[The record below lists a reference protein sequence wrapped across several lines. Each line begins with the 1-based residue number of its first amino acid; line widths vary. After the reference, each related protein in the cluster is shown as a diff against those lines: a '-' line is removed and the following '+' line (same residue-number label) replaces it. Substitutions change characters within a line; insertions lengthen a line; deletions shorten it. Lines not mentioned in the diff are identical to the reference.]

1 MQRGPDSETLLDK
14 AARKRQGKAVNRR
27 VRGGTGRG
35 STAPAGRGAPRHGW
49 RARARYWFD
58 TALSRGPSVVIGWL
72 GLLTLAIIVV
82 AALVAV
88 VFRLSG
94 INGGDQLPLGEAMW
108 QQMLRVVDAGTFA
121 GDSGWPTRLLGL
133 AVTLCGIF
141 IAGSLIGLIANAVDQ
156 RIEELRK
163 GRSEVLEH
171 GHTLILGWSARV
183 PAIVRELVIAN
194 ESNKRAAVVVL
205 AEVEKTTMEDV
216 LRDEVDD
223 LRTTRLV
230 CRSGSSSSLADLALV
245 NAAGARSIIVIGG
258 NDAAVVKS
266 LLAIRAT
273 GGEVAAP
280 VVAEVQDDETART
293 IRSLFGERVVIV
305 NSDSVVAEL
314 TAQACRQR
322 GLSQVFHELLDFDG
336 DEIYFAAFAELVGL
350 SYADAQLAFER
361 STLLGILRA
370 DGTMSLNPPADTAI
384 AAGDELIGI
393 ASDDSAFVPGGV
405 RRPPR
410 ALQPSPAGAA
420 SADRRMVLVGWS
432 SLGPRVVREL
442 DEFLGT
448 ETVLE
453 IVLDPDVV
461 DVEEVRGAIA
471 VHNIAVE
478 ITTHTGG
485 PEEVALHA
493 ARRAFHEVIVLG
505 RREGV
510 DKEEADARTLLT
522 LLAFGQVVRAHQ
534 LGAVR
539 IVAELLEQRHA
550 PLAQATGADDFIV
563 SDELTSL
570 MMAQLS
576 ERHELDRLF
585 RDLFD
590 RDGCTIELVDVGRY
604 GAEQATD
611 FAEVVA
617 SASAQGHTALG
628 YRRSADASVVVN
640 PPKSARL
647 SLAEGDCVVVLR

>member
-1 MQRGPDSETLLDK
+1 MRPS
-14 AARKRQGKAVNRR
+14 
-27 VRGGTGRG
+27 VRERLRYRFDTTM
-35 STAPAGRGAPRHGW
+35 SRGA
-49 RARARYWFD
+49 
-58 TALSRGPSVVIGWL
+58 I
-72 GLLTLAIIVV
+72 
-82 AALVAV
+82 ALVAYLAAAAAVLV
-88 VFRLSG
+88 VVGAALYALLV
-94 INGGDQLPLGEAMW
+94 GGDQSFGERMWEALGRAF
-108 QQMLRVVDAGTFA
+108 DPGTFT
-121 GDSGWPTRLLGL
+121 GDTGWTFRIVSLIITLGGL
-133 AVTLCGIF
+133 FLVSA
-141 IAGSLIGLIANAVDQ
+141 LIGLIATALDQ
-156 RIEELRK
+156 RLEELRK
-163 GRSEVLEH
+163 GRSRVIET
-171 GHTLILGWSARV
+171 GHTLVLGWSPSLPLV
-183 PAIVRELVIAN
+183 LSELASAN
-194 ESNKRAAVVVL
+194 ANLRDAAVVVL
-205 AEVEKTTMEDV
+205 SRRDKVEMEDL
-216 LRDEVDD
+216 LRD
-223 LRTTRLV
+223 RIPAGNPTRLV
-230 CRSGSSSSLADLALV
+230 CRTGDPADPADLALV
-245 NAAGARSIIVIGG
+245 DPLGARS
-258 NDAAVVKS
+258 
-266 LLAIRAT
+266 
-273 GGEVAAP
+273 
-280 VVAEVQDDETART
+280 
-293 IRSLFGERVVIV
+293 VIV
-305 NSDSVVAEL
+305 MCDPESGGDAQTVKAVLALMSIDPDLSRLSVVAEL
-314 TAQACRQR
+314 SEARHAEALAAVTRDRLRTIIGTDLIARVTAEVCFQS
-322 GLSQVFHELLDFDG
+322 GLAEVVQELLDFDG

-393 ASDDSAFVPGGV
+393 ASDDSAFVPRGV

-410 ALQPSPAGAA
+410 TLQPSPAGAA

-611 FAEVVA
+611 FNEVVA